1 MYNFILQTRI
11 LPNAAN
17 FILYYKLCLYPKLDE
32 RCLFIVLHYYWTV
45 RYAPDPVRPTS
56 VGVGVIVSCQSTL
69 DVACKFISNPSDIV
83 DIGGPQ
89 ESMLESLKNIEKDI
103 NNIAASSKN
112 IYTYIDRLIHH
123 SNGILQFDNHRMASG
138 SSSDEVV
145 HELYNR
151 MIA

>member
-1 MYNFILQTRI
+1 M
-11 LPNAAN
+11 
-17 FILYYKLCLYPKLDE
+17 LY
-32 RCLFIVLHYYWTV
+32 YYWTV

-89 ESMLESLKNIEKDI
+89 ENMIESLKDIEKEI
-103 NNIAASSKN
+103 SNIGVSSKN
-112 IYTYIDRLIHH
+112 IYTYMDRLIRN
-123 SNGILQFDNHRMASG
+123 SNGVLQFDNPRSASG
-138 SSSDEVV
+138 SLSEEVAR
-145 HELYNR
+145 ELYDR